1 MLFSKFLK
9 FICSSIMDWM
19 LLSQLPSHC
28 SYTLL
33 KSYFPL
39 GNKNEIR
46 RHLELGLEMI
56 KQDALAQRLCCIFT
70 RKCFLRPD
78 TQVLAGLCAR
88 RPHLPC
94 MRGACAWPSQSVQR
108 VGRYWPFHILLWRVS
123 PWARVLVISFQI
135 SYLLKSPLLNFG
147 KEKKW
152 IECDFVLLSS
162 ENTGALEFIISYWNT
177 GQPGVEVVG
186 GARLRFGRMRGF
198 TCLRLLLPMSP
209 WAMSEA

>member
-1 MLFSKFLK
+1 
-9 FICSSIMDWM
+9 M

-108 VGRYWPFHILLWRVS
+108 VGRY
-123 PWARVLVISFQI
+123 
-135 SYLLKSPLLNFG
+135 
-147 KEKKW
+147 
-152 IECDFVLLSS
+152 
-162 ENTGALEFIISYWNT
+162 
-177 GQPGVEVVG
+177 
-186 GARLRFGRMRGF
+186 
-198 TCLRLLLPMSP
+198 
-209 WAMSEA
+209 